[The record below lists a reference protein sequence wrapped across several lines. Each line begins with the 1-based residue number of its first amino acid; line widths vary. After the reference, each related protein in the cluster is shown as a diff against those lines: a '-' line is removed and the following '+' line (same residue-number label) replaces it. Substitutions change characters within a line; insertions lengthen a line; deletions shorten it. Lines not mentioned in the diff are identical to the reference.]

1 MLTELFETILHP
13 DTGAV
18 SFIRIAQKG
27 PKCIGFDVELP
38 EPLPFAIWNMD
49 DEVETIV
56 DFWGRIDRWLS
67 ASLGDMD
74 ARDTAVA

>member
-1 MLTELFETILHP
+1 
-13 DTGAV
+13 
-18 SFIRIAQKG
+18 
-27 PKCIGFDVELP
+27 
-38 EPLPFAIWNMD
+38 MD

-74 ARDTAVA
+74 ARDTAVASQNYSQEKRKSIDHG